1 MENKMIKFISSTNE
15 EIEYLN
21 FFNSISVNSSPFQQL
36 LNGEDL
42 NDCFVVISSHDE
54 YKIPL
59 NEVTKVSINMK
70 GVGSFYF
77 FFLSKFFDINQ
88 TLIDLSLVNRKENTR
103 EKIEYLFEV
112 LKAKNVLFV
121 IYIPCQNPELDI
133 KQINYQESLFY
144 VEDQQIEEVKTAPE
158 VKEEVAKDTVKEE
171 KAVEET
177 KKEIA
182 EQPKKEKKSFSV
194 KDFFSPILTDVTSLL
209 FIAVASIMIFFTI
222 AVGIYSYKDNN
233 NLFLLFFA
241 FTAAGFVFNF
251 IIFKDY
257 AKKQLKKYNEYI
269 FVILFAV
276 IGLLISLGLFS
287 LYYSYITN
295 GKEEIPI
302 AKNKVILI
310 ASLIY
315 LTIEIICIVLGKL
328 INSKRKS

>member
-1 MENKMIKFISSTNE
+1 MIKFISSTNE

-21 FFNSISVNSSPFQQL
+21 FFNSISANSSPFRQL

-42 NDCFVVISSHDE
+42 NDYFVVISSHDE

-59 NEVTKVSINMK
+59 NEVIKLSINMK
-70 GVGSFYF
+70 EVGSFYF
-77 FFLSKFFDINQ
+77 FFLSKFFDAKQ
-88 TLIDLSLVNRKENTR
+88 TLMDLSLINRKKNIK
-103 EKIEYLFEV
+103 EKVEYLFQI

-121 IYIPCQNPELDI
+121 IYVPTLNPEFDI
-133 KQINYQESLFY
+133 KEIDYQESLFY
-144 VEDQQIEEVKTAPE
+144 IEDQPIEEVKVAE
-158 VKEEVAKDTVKEE
+158 DVKEEAVKETVIEE
-171 KAVEET
+171 KAFEDN
-177 KKEIA
+177 KENTA
-182 EQPKKEKKSFSV
+182 EQVRKEKKSFSF
-194 KDFFSPILTDVTSLL
+194 KDFFSPVLTDVTSLL

-269 FVILFAV
+269 FVILFAI

-310 ASLIY
+310 ATLIY
-315 LTIEIICIVLGKL
+315 LAIEIICIVLGKL